1 MSKDLFDLTGKL
13 ALITGSGRGIGFT
26 LLEKSRDD
34 PFKGLTFGRV
44 FITGTRKW
52 NCHGKKIQIDI
63 SVAVLLPCLPKIYGK
78 NMSKDLFDLTG
89 KLALITGSGR
99 GIGFTLLE
107 KSRDDPFKGL

>member
-1 MSKDLFDLTGKL
+1 MELSQKKDSNRHFGGCSFSVSLKKL
-13 ALITGSGRGIGFT
+13 R
-26 LLEKSRDD
+26 
-34 PFKGLTFGRV
+34 
-44 FITGTRKW
+44 
-52 NCHGKKIQIDI
+52 
-63 SVAVLLPCLPKIYGK
+63 K